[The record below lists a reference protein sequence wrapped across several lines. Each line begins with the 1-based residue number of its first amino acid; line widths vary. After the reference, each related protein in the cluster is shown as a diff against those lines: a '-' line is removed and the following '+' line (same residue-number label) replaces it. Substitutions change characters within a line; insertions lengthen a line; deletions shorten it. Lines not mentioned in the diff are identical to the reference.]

1 MYLNSMLLL
10 IFVLRPIYQFQIG
23 LTFYILEY
31 ADYTS
36 RRSLRSL
43 SHWLQWD
50 KSSCKSCHSYHSLS
64 GTLTWGR
71 IVGQTKISWL
81 TVFRSIQRIAHRVTT
96 DTVSLTRLVARNDE
110 KLWNFYN
117 CMNSFWNNKELRTL
131 AYTIESAEQSSGLR
145 LSHWVH
151 RPVAA
156 TQSCIDMTL
165 KLETLA
171 ITYSELKSK
180 HIKKVF

>member
-1 MYLNSMLLL
+1 MFFGSLSPPRILPQSEINMYLNSMLLL
-10 IFVLRPIYQFQIG
+10 IFVLRPIYQFQNG

-50 KSSCKSCHSYHSLS
+50 KSSCKSYHSYHSLP

-131 AYTIESAEQSSGLR
+131 AYTTDSTTRRYNPLRIETS
-145 LSHWVH
+145 
-151 RPVAA
+151 
-156 TQSCIDMTL
+156 
-165 KLETLA
+165 
-171 ITYSELKSK
+171 
-180 HIKKVF
+180 